1 MQPEDAGSLP
11 LRVDNGDGDNG
22 TPQPAAPA
30 SDEPAFPQDST
41 QPSPERQL
49 VTSPGL
55 VESRVEHQ
63 WVPEIL
69 ALELPPEVEG
79 EVDEEVQERLSN
91 FLDKNAR
98 LGQSLNQN
106 LVNLKT
112 FRNPNIYTKLIEVYN
127 IKEYGSNFSADH
139 DLYSLPASSFY
150 DELWKAQKLW
160 NEQRDR
166 DRAKRTEVGFVSS
179 KATEPPTVSATSQQ
193 QQQAAAAAAASVRA
207 SLNKVTG
214 VARMLQSSRMTGS
227 IFSNTPA
234 EDTQQQQ
241 KPVLLKRKSKWDLQT
256 QTPPT
261 LTATTLSTAAVPDA
275 ETHKKQKT

>member
-1 MQPEDAGSLP
+1 
-11 LRVDNGDGDNG
+11 
-22 TPQPAAPA
+22 
-30 SDEPAFPQDST
+30 
-41 QPSPERQL
+41 

-55 VESRVEHQ
+55 VESTVEHQ

-79 EVDEEVQERLSN
+79 DCDEEVQERLSN

-127 IKEYGSNFSADH
+127 IKEYGSNFPSNY
-139 DLYSLPASSFY
+139 DLYSLPATSFY

-166 DRAKRTEVGFVSS
+166 ERSKRTEVSFVSS
-179 KATEPPTVSATSQQ
+179 KATEPPTSLAASQQ
-193 QQQAAAAAAASVRA
+193 AAAASVRA
-207 SLNKVTG
+207 SLNKATG

-227 IFSNTPA
+227 IFSTTTTTTPTT
-234 EDTQQQQ
+234 DDPQQ
-241 KPVLLKRKSKWDLQT
+241 KPQKRKSKWDLQQT
-256 QTPPT
+256 QTPPAAP
-261 LTATTLSTAAVPDA
+261 LTATNSSTTTAAAPALDA
-275 ETHKKQKT
+275 ESNKRQKS